1 MVKGDS
7 AMQFV
12 ADRVSEHHRQ
22 IRSVY
27 CVIAE
32 GDRSGCAHASSF
44 TAVPYYRLEPNLSWY
59 KMLMI
64 RVEEVACNLVVI
76 HS

>member
-1 MVKGDS
+1 
-7 AMQFV
+7 MQFV
-12 ADRVSEHHRQ
+12 AGRMSKHRRP
-22 IRSVY
+22 IRYVY
-27 CVIAE
+27 YVIAE
-32 GDRSGCAHASSF
+32 SDSSGCAHASSF

-64 RVEEVACNLVVI
+64 TVEEVACNLVVI

>member
-12 ADRVSEHHRQ
+12 ADRISEHHRQ
-22 IRSVY
+22 IRSIG

-44 TAVPYYRLEPNLSWY
+44 TAVAYYRLESNLSWY
-59 KMLMI
+59 KILMI